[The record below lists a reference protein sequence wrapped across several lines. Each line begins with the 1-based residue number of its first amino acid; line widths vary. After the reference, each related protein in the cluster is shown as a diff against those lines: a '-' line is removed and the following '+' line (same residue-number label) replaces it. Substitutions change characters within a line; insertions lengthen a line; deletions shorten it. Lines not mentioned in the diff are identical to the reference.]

1 MANPIDIV
9 WHNQLSKVLT
19 YGKDIA
25 PRGQNT
31 KELVNQVFEVN
42 MKYPVLICPERRL
55 SYKFMAAEALW
66 ILSGDD
72 KVETIAPYNKNIK
85 QFSDDGIVFQG
96 AYGPRIISQL
106 DYVIESLRKDR
117 ESRQAV
123 LTIWNPNPKPSKDIP
138 CTVSITFQIR
148 DNKLDCFV
156 FMRSSDLFLGIPYD
170 VFNFSML
177 SHLVCSELD
186 NVTPRTLYLTAASS
200 HLYETDFEKAI
211 NCLKHDYT
219 SSDPIPKLTK
229 TEIFNVLHEI
239 RLTGQGWWI

>member
-9 WHNQLSKVLT
+9 WNNQISKVLT
-19 YGKDIA
+19 YGKDVA

-42 MKYPVLICPERRL
+42 MKYPVLICPQRKL
-55 SYKFMAAEALW
+55 SYRFMAAEALW
-66 ILSGDD
+66 ILSGDN

-85 QFSDDGIVFQG
+85 KFSDDGIIFQG
-96 AYGPRIISQL
+96 AYGPRIVSQL
-106 DYVIESLRKDR
+106 DYVISTLKNDR
-117 ESRQAV
+117 ETRQAV

-138 CTVSITFQIR
+138 CTISITFQIR

-170 VFNFSML
+170 VFTFSML

-186 NVTPRTLYLTAASS
+186 NVTPRTLYLTATSS
-200 HLYETDFEKAI
+200 HLYETDHERSI
-211 NCLKHDYT
+211 DCLKYDYE
-219 SSDPIPKLTK
+219 SSNAVPKFTK
-229 TEIFNVLHEI
+229 AELFNSLQDI
-239 RLTGQGWWI
+239 RTTGEGWWL